1 MARRRLRG
9 QGQAVGRGGHGP
21 ERGGRAQTTQART
34 GGGRQSLGAG
44 MGQGGPKD
52 RLAEPYAAARIRGLA
67 SSMGGGADLLSWIG
81 QNRRMSKDYERLCAS
96 AEAFV
101 YVAMIRLMARR
112 LARG

>member
-9 QGQAVGRGGHGP
+9 QGKAVGRGGHGP

-67 SSMGGGADLLSWIG
+67 SSMGGGADLLVDRSKQEDEQG
-81 QNRRMSKDYERLCAS
+81 LREAVRQRGGDRLRRT
-96 AEAFV
+96 
-101 YVAMIRLMARR
+101 MIRLMARR